1 MTYDFI
7 SIRGTNGAGK
17 STLVRKLI
25 DYCSNVEA
33 HYIDGR
39 KNPAYYTADYPLYG
53 RENPITIGILGHYE
67 GEAGGGCDNLKTTDQ
82 YYELTHK
89 LLNEHKVSLVVG
101 EGMIFSK
108 EFSRIQKLKNPVMLW
123 LNIPTEECFKGVQQR
138 RIAKGGAAVGRNE
151 EKLKNTIEDNLK
163 GVASSCRRLADKGYL
178 LVEVT
183 KRDDAWPSL
192 VNLIAGK

>member
-1 MTYDFI
+1 MSYDFI

-25 DYCSNVEA
+25 SDCINVEA
-33 HYIDGR
+33 HYIEGR
-39 KNPAYYTADYPLYG
+39 KNPAYYTAGFQVNDFTI
-53 RENPITIGILGHYE
+53 RKIGILGHYE

-89 LLNEHKVSLVVG
+89 LLDQHGVSLVVG

-108 EFSRIQKLKNPVMLW
+108 EFSRIQKLKNPVMLF
-123 LNIPTEECFKGVQQR
+123 LNIPVEECFKGVQQR
-138 RIAKGGAAVGRNE
+138 RIAKGGASVGRNE
-151 EKLKNTIEDNLK
+151 EKLKNTIEGNLK
-163 GVASSCRRLADKGYL
+163 GVESSCRRLADKGYL
-178 LVEVT
+178 LLEVT

-192 VNLIAGK
+192 VKLISGE

>member
-1 MTYDFI
+1 MHDFI

-39 KNPAYYTADYPLYG
+39 KKPAYYTAQFPAQVEGGYINL
-53 RENPITIGILGHYE
+53 GILGHYE

-89 LLNEHKVSLVVG
+89 LLEQHKVDSVIG

-108 EFSRIQKLKNPVMLW
+108 EFSRIQKLKNPVMLF
-123 LNIPTEECFKGVQQR
+123 LNIHVDECFKGVQQR

-151 EKLKNTIEDNLK
+151 EKLKDTIEGNLK

-178 LVEVT
+178 LVEVN

-192 VNLIAGK
+192 VNLIVGE